1 MSWQP
6 SHVSPLHLSVRHDA
20 GCCAH
25 LRELGGNVHFK
36 SNSCDILQTEFY
48 FAGTSYL
55 VNASGDFIAFSSAN
69 CTGLATV
76 RQILSTP
83 PVCVLAQRYP
93 RAVITHLVD
102 VSSRIGFS
110 QQLYIVSSA
119 SGAEPP
125 PSSSSALVAGAV
137 AGAVVGVLARPP
149 ATGCRSLGPCGRTA
163 GSRRSSSHARP
174 RRISARNRAGDSPAA
189 GCAGPSAPPSGASR
203 GPDPAA

>member
-1 MSWQP
+1 MMLAAAHAFENSVGMSI
-6 SHVSPLHLSVRHDA
+6 S
-20 GCCAH
+20 
-25 LRELGGNVHFK
+25 

-48 FAGTSYL
+48 FAGTSCL
-55 VNASGDFIAFSSAN
+55 VNASGDFIAYSSAN

-76 RQILSTP
+76 RQMLSTP

-110 QQLYIVSSA
+110 QQLHIVSSA

-125 PSSSSALVAGAV
+125 PSSSSALGAGAV

-149 ATGCRSLGPCGRTA
+149 ATGCRSLGPCGRT
-163 GSRRSSSHARP
+163 GSSSHCCIR
-174 RRISARNRAGDSPAA
+174 ARNRAGAHAHTVDYRIN
-189 GCAGPSAPPSGASR
+189 GIQNE
-203 GPDPAA
+203 